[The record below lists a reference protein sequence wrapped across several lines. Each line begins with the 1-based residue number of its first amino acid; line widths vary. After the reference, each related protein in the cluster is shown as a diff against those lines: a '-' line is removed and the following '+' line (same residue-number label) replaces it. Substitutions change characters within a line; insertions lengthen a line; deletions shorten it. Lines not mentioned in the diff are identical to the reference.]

1 MNRIAVSVAIIGALA
16 AATPALAQTKQQIAW
31 CNGKDGATPQ
41 QMFAG
46 CDAGIKSGKYKGA
59 QLAPFILNRGRALS
73 DLGDKNKAMADY
85 NQGLK
90 LSPKDLSGLLNR
102 SNIYSE
108 RGELDKAQA
117 DLDRAIA
124 INAKFTLAYYNRG
137 TLFHKTKDYKRAVDD
152 FTVVIKNAPK
162 FGPAYNNR
170 SSAYTSL
177 KQYDKAI
184 ADSTMSISL
193 LPANA
198 TDVDR
203 ALLHGTR
210 AVAYGKTWD
219 YVRAIS
225 DMNEAVRLNPSRVY
239 LMARQ
244 ASYDIS
250 GQPALAMPDID
261 ELIKRDPKDAGVWA
275 TRCLVRTRMGEPEA
289 AMADCNRAL
298 ELDPRNAEA
307 FANRGYA
314 YARLKQN
321 DKAIAEFDIALEEK
335 GYAEGKPA
343 SDDSIAVYLYLRGV
357 IRIRAG
363 DALGGA
369 KDIATAKAGNP
380 DMVEFYARYGI

>member
-1 MNRIAVSVAIIGALA
+1 MNRIANTVAIIGALA

-59 QLAPFILNRGRALS
+59 QLAPFVLNRGRALS
-73 DLGDKNKAMADY
+73 DLGDKDKAMADY

-102 SNIYSE
+102 SNIHSE
-108 RGELDKAQA
+108 RGEFDKAQA

-124 INAKFTLAYYNRG
+124 IAINAKFTLGYYNRG
-137 TLFHKTKDYKRAVDD
+137 TLFHKMKDYKRAVDD

-184 ADSTMSISL
+184 AE
-193 LPANA
+193 
-198 TDVDR
+198 
-203 ALLHGTR
+203 
-210 AVAYGKTWD
+210 Y
-219 YVRAIS
+219 
-225 DMNEAVRLNPSRVY
+225 
-239 LMARQ
+239 
-244 ASYDIS
+244 
-250 GQPALAMPDID
+250 
-261 ELIKRDPKDAGVWA
+261 
-275 TRCLVRTRMGEPEA
+275 
-289 AMADCNRAL
+289 
-298 ELDPRNAEA
+298 
-307 FANRGYA
+307 
-314 YARLKQN
+314 
-321 DKAIAEFDIALEEK
+321 DIALKEK

-343 SDDSIAVYLYLRGV
+343 PDDSAEYLYQRGV
-357 IRIRAG
+357 VRIRAG

-369 KDIATAKAGNP
+369 KDIAAANP
-380 DMVEFYARYGI
+380 DTVEFYSRYGI